1 MKISCLVVDDVALNR
16 QALLDLAGEVEFLNI
31 AGQCSN
37 AQEALNAISEL
48 EPDIIFLDIEMPGMS
63 GLEFLKSLADPP
75 LTVITTSH
83 PEFAVEGYEMQVFD
97 YIVKPVTRERFHK
110 CAERIVRYFK
120 EKRKPLLADQF
131 FLKDGNRYVRIR
143 YDEVKYIEA
152 MRDFVV
158 VYLDKTKYATMQTM
172 KNFAARLPEDQ
183 FIRVHRSYI
192 VPIKKIE
199 AIESGVLRIQEMKIP
214 ISDSYRAQVMKALL
228 GSTE

>member
-16 QALLDLAGEVEFLNI
+16 QALLDLAGEVEFLNV

-48 EPDIIFLDIEMPGMS
+48 EPDVIFLDIEMPGMS

-120 EKRKPLLADQF
+120 EKRSFQLKRSIHQEKNYPLPDCLLVVQGTLLCAGKPKQ
-131 FLKDGNRYVRIR
+131 
-143 YDEVKYIEA
+143 
-152 MRDFVV
+152 
-158 VYLDKTKYATMQTM
+158 Q
-172 KNFAARLPEDQ
+172 
-183 FIRVHRSYI
+183 
-192 VPIKKIE
+192 
-199 AIESGVLRIQEMKIP
+199 
-214 ISDSYRAQVMKALL
+214 
-228 GSTE
+228 